1 MSEQSLESAV
11 SNAVQDQRLDECEKR
26 VNRLEDAMATVL
38 ENQAA
43 MTTEVKQL
51 STILGQGIDFMKKG
65 FIVVVAVIGGLTGI
79 DMTGMM

>member
-1 MSEQSLESAV
+1 MTEQSKESAV
-11 SNAVQDQRLDECEKR
+11 ANAVQDQRLDECEKR
-26 VNRLEDAMATVL
+26 VDRLEEAMATVL
-38 ENQAA
+38 ENQAI

>member
-65 FIVVVAVIGGLTGI
+65 FMALI
-79 DMTGMM
+79 